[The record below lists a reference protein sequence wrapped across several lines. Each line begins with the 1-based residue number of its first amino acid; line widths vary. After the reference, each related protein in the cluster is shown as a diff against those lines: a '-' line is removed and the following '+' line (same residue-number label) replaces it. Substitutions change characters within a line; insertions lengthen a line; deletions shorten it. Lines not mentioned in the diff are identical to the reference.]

1 MATTQEALRT
11 EERILTSVEEG
22 KGTANPIIAADTA
35 PVRLQEASDRPLNP
49 GQLAAASLILSSADR
64 TVSVQGV
71 AGAGKSTML
80 QAVARVAEAE
90 GRTITGLAFQNKM
103 VADLAEGAG
112 IKAQTIE
119 IGIAHVC
126 TPVTNAHLVCRPLPE
141 KKKTRHVY
149 TIK

>member
-80 QAVARVAEAE
+80 QAVAGWRQRKA
-90 GRTITGLAFQNKM
+90 GRSPVSLSRTRWSRIWPKERGSRCRQ
-103 VADLAEGAG
+103 
-112 IKAQTIE
+112 
-119 IGIAHVC
+119 IGRA
-126 TPVTNAHLVCRPLPE
+126 
-141 KKKTRHVY
+141 
-149 TIK
+149 

>member
-1 MATTQEALRT
+1 M
-11 EERILTSVEEG
+11 RI
-22 KGTANPIIAADTA
+22 
-35 PVRLQEASDRPLNP
+35 SDWSSDVCSSDL
-49 GQLAAASLILSSADR
+49 AASLILSSADR

-112 IKAQTIE
+112 IQAPK
-119 IGIAHVC
+119 IASFVLRSVERRVGKECVSTVRSRWFALH
-126 TPVTNAHLVCRPLPE
+126 
-141 KKKTRHVY
+141 
-149 TIK
+149 